1 MRIGGVYTDI
11 NSLTWRYILV
21 SKIAFIPLI
30 IKESWWYMASK
41 FKRVSSHLFP
51 LRELTLFTLI
61 FVLASCGGETGSSSS
76 ANMNTM
82 PPHNPYLGV
91 DGTSTMHANAAASN
105 AVSFPGP
112 GSATQYVVNSNM
124 SLNATMPSIL
134 MSENGALVC
143 VGVGTA
149 LETASTPIV
158 MLISPKTLKLLDQ
171 KILIKPESGN
181 LAGGLYNYIDNMGR
195 LVLVNASGE
204 LQWYSNNYNP
214 IDDTGTL
221 TLEKSLA
228 IGQPLVVGLIPDYQ
242 GRVWFATQGSLTDN
256 GPQSIVGYYDPVTNQ
271 TNTYVLPAG
280 EMVGNSISSSPSGI
294 AVATTSA
301 LYLFN
306 ADSQNSVENIW
317 RTEYENSGVRKPGQ
331 LTPGTG
337 STPVFFGPNTGYE
350 FLVITDNA
358 TAVNSNNLIP
368 AEHVNIYDVTGGTLV
383 SQRNLLASNNSG
395 TENAP
400 IAVGSRIFIPSTFGY
415 WYPPPSETPSTSIPA
430 LTASPFAGGL
440 QGMTLNGSN
449 LLIDWGSGNTI
460 SSSALPRLSLADN
473 LIYTVVANSETT
485 GSGPRP
491 STTVDYSF
499 AVIDAST
506 GTIVGSPYFLSSNSF
521 AGSYPNY
528 LNTSSY
534 KWNTLQMTGVISPTG
549 VFYQGTAGGLFSVQ
563 RAEPPVPVQ
572 IDISPFNSENEVRP
586 ASNDAIFV
594 AVHSTNVADGDALD
608 FDATQVDLDTLKFGG
623 IGEAANLPETPSV
636 LDLDGDA
643 DSEAVFAFRTQDT
656 GIFCGD
662 TEATLT
668 GSTYS
673 GELFSGTDSITT
685 IDCPDLGSHP

>member
-1 MRIGGVYTDI
+1 MT
-11 NSLTWRYILV
+11 
-21 SKIAFIPLI
+21 SKV
-30 IKESWWYMASK
+30 KRASA
-41 FKRVSSHLFP
+41 HLFP

-61 FVLASCGGETGSSSS
+61 FVLASCGGETGSSGS

-221 TLEKSLA
+221 TLEKSFE

-521 AGSYPNY
+521 SGSYPNY

-563 RAEPPVPVQ
+563 RAEPLVPVQ

>member
-1 MRIGGVYTDI
+1 
-11 NSLTWRYILV
+11 
-21 SKIAFIPLI
+21 
-30 IKESWWYMASK
+30 
-41 FKRVSSHLFP
+41 
-51 LRELTLFTLI
+51 
-61 FVLASCGGETGSSSS
+61 
-76 ANMNTM
+76 
-82 PPHNPYLGV
+82 
-91 DGTSTMHANAAASN
+91 
-105 AVSFPGP
+105 
-112 GSATQYVVNSNM
+112 VVNSNM